1 MAETNGAEPFFTID
15 GDGLVPGP
23 HAGSP
28 WAPDMMHGRLF
39 GGLLARAL
47 EQEHAEPDFHF
58 TRLTVDLFRN
68 TKLVPVRVETQRVR
82 DGRRIRIADA
92 TVYAGDTPVARAS
105 AVLLRRGEQPTETV
119 AQTPSWDVP
128 SPAEIG
134 TPRTQP
140 SGWPPP
146 FDIWMLDADGEPT
159 DSWSADSR
167 RRAWLRDNNELV
179 AGESPSPFVRVAL
192 AGDFASPLANFGT
205 HGKLEFINADYTL
218 TLSRLP
224 LSDAIGIEATGH
236 LSEDGIAAANCTFH
250 DTSGPIGYCTVTA
263 VANPASK

>member
-1 MAETNGAEPFFTID
+1 MAETDGAEPFFTID
-15 GDGLVPGP
+15 GDQLVPGP

-47 EQEHAEPDFHF
+47 EREHAEPDFHF

-82 DGRRIRIADA
+82 DGRRIRVADA

-105 AVLLRRGEQPTETV
+105 AVLLRRGEQPTET
-119 AQTPSWDVP
+119 AAPTPAWDTP
-128 SPAEIG
+128 PPEEIG
-134 TPRTQP
+134 RSRDQA
-140 SGWPPP
+140 SNWPPP
-146 FDIWMLDADGEPT
+146 FDIWLLDADGQPT
-159 DSWSADSR
+159 EDWRSNGR
-167 RRAWLRDNNELV
+167 RRAWLRDTHDLV
-179 AGESPSPFVRVAL
+179 EGESASPFVRVAL
-192 AGDFASPLANFGT
+192 AGDFASPLANFGP
-205 HGKLEFINADYTL
+205 HGLLEFINADYAL

-224 LSDAIGIEATGH
+224 LSDAIGMEATGH
-236 LSEDGIAAANCTFH
+236 ISEDGIAVATCTFH

-263 VANPASK
+263 VSNPAAK